1 MNRFGSAICVM
12 TMALLGSGCA
22 HREAPAP
29 PPQPAVP
36 LATARYGAYVES
48 VSALGRIG
56 APAGAASKLAFAEPG
71 ILSSI
76 DVHIGER
83 VEAGAPLAQLDTSG
97 LSLAAAQSQADAQAA
112 AANARQSSVDRTST
126 KIAVDE
132 AALRREQSLYAA
144 GVAALKDVEA
154 ARAQLAQDKADAA
167 SATATREGSSAQ
179 LQSAQDRA
187 ALAQRD
193 LANAT
198 LRAPSSGVV
207 AAIYKRPGES
217 VDATT
222 PVVALAP
229 QSANDVTLDVTAADA
244 ARVHAGDAVQ
254 FSVPGT
260 AIRSTGRVTGVSAA
274 LDPAT
279 QSATVVVTG
288 VPAGAPAGSAVQ
300 ARIDVARD
308 RGVIVPQSAIVQDPQ
323 SGDTLVFVQTR
334 DKNGNVKFE
343 QRTIQVAHQNG
354 SEALVASGLRAGEKV
369 AAQGAFNLLAPAG
382 GGD

>member
-1 MNRFGSAICVM
+1 MNWPRRAVCFAA
-12 TMALLGSGCA
+12 ALLAAGCA
-22 HREAPAP
+22 HQQAPAP
-29 PPQPAVP
+29 QAPPAVP
-36 LATARYGAYVES
+36 LATVRFGQYVES
-48 VSALGRIG
+48 VSALGRVG
-56 APAGAASKLAFAEPG
+56 APAGTAAKLAFAEPG
-71 ILSSI
+71 ILSTI
-76 DVHIGER
+76 DVRIGQR
-83 VEAGAPLAQLDTSG
+83 VSAGDALAQLDASG
-97 LSLAAAQSQADAQAA
+97 LALSAAQSQADAQAA

-154 ARAQLAQDKADAA
+154 ARAQLAQDRADAA
-167 SATATREGSSAQ
+167 SAVATRQGSGAQ

-198 LRAPSSGVV
+198 LRAPAAGIV
-207 AAIYKRPGES
+207 AAIYKRAGES
-217 VDATT
+217 VDTTT
-222 PVVALAP
+222 PVVAIAP
-229 QSANDVTLDVTAADA
+229 EASHDVTLDVTASDA
-244 ARVHAGDAVQ
+244 ARVHSGDPVQ

-260 AIRSTGRVTGVSAA
+260 AIHSTGRVTGVSAA

-308 RGVIVPQSAIVQDPQ
+308 RGIVIPQSAIVQDPQ
-323 SGDTLVFVQTR
+323 SGDTLVFVETH
-334 DKNGNVKFE
+334 DKNGDVKFD
-343 QRTIQVAHQNG
+343 QRTIQVAHENG
-354 SEALVASGLRAGEKV
+354 SVALVSSGLRAGEKV

-382 GGD
+382 GGG